1 MNDKY
6 LYEIWLASCRGVSC
20 RGRLLLMELFG
31 GAEGVYNASSAELQ
45 QVADAYGDLISQG
58 KGRPVFAHDLEYA
71 RGAIKRADACGAG
84 ILSINDAEYPE
95 HLAGIPDPP
104 TILYYKGDLS
114 IVKEP
119 GVAIV
124 GTRRCSP
131 YGRWVAGE
139 IAKRIASCGVNVI
152 SGMAEG
158 IDSAGHKGCMA
169 AGGKTAAVFGTGIDV
184 CFPNSN
190 AGLYAELQKNH
201 LTISE
206 LAPGERGA
214 AWNFPQ
220 RNRIISGLSKD
231 VIVVEG
237 AVKSGSMITAGLAAE
252 QGRGVFAVP
261 GNINQ
266 PCSIGVNKLI
276 MDGATPIIDLD
287 EVPETLGIQE
297 RGKRKRAAAL
307 SPEEAKLLKIIK
319 ENSGMQAELV
329 VDKAGISAPDCLALI
344 SSLELKGLVNSEG
357 RRLFAL

>member
-6 LYEIWLASCRGVSC
+6 LYEIWLASCRGLTC
-20 RGRLLLMELFG
+20 RGRLLLMELFD
-31 GAEGVYNASSAELQ
+31 GAEGVYNASAAEVR
-45 QVADAYGDLISQG
+45 QVLDAYGDLVFQG
-58 KGRPVFAHDLEYA
+58 KQRPVLVHDLEYA
-71 RGAIKRADACGAG
+71 RGAMKRAEECGAR
-84 ILSINDAEYPE
+84 ILSINDPEYPD

-104 TILYYKGDLS
+104 TILYYKGDLD
-114 IVKEP
+114 IIKDP
-119 GVAIV
+119 GIAVV

-139 IAKRIASCGVNVI
+139 IAKRIAACGVNVI

-158 IDSAGHKGCMA
+158 IDSAGHRGCIA
-169 AGGKTAAVFGTGIDV
+169 AGGKTAAVFGTGVDV
-184 CFPNSN
+184 CFPTSNS
-190 AGLYAELQKNH
+190 GLFAELQKNH

-206 LAPGERGA
+206 LAPGERGM

-237 AVKSGSMITAGLAAE
+237 AMKSGSMITAGLAAD

-276 MDGATPIIDLD
+276 MDGAAPIIDLD
-287 EVPETLGIQE
+287 SIPEILGIQE
-297 RGKRKRAAAL
+297 RGRRKRAASL
-307 SPEEAKLLKIIK
+307 SAEEEKVLEVIRG
-319 ENSGMQAELV
+319 NSGLQPELI
-329 VDKAGISAPDCLALI
+329 VDKSGLYAADCLALI
-344 SSLELKGLVNSEG
+344 SSLELKGLVSREG
-357 RRLFAL
+357 GRLFTM